1 MKRTIFLAGAAAGSA
16 LAAASARN
24 LAFAEDY
31 PTRPI
36 TLIVPW
42 GPGGGS
48 DQVGRAV
55 AKAMEPVI
63 KVSIPVINVP
73 GADGNN
79 GMVKL
84 VTGDADGYTM
94 AVFIQDTFVG
104 NMTSKVAAS
113 WKLSDIV
120 PLGIMNQQPFAYYVN
135 KNSPYKTWVDFEK
148 AARTQQFRCAVDSF
162 GSAQDVATKFFNAK
176 GKLKMVEVP
185 FPKPGE
191 RYAALLG
198 NQVDIMCDAD
208 GNVRSYVASGQ
219 MRALT
224 VFEDHR
230 VPQLGKD
237 VPTATELGYPVVLR
251 EWRSFAVKAGTDA
264 AKEKFL
270 ADALYKTYHSAEF
283 QDFLK
288 SSWSEPDSY
297 VPREKM
303 EAFYA
308 QQAANVKKL
317 LAVAS

>member
-1 MKRTIFLAGAAAGSA
+1 MKRSTFLATAAAGSA
-16 LAAASARN
+16 ALAKGGIA
-24 LAFAEDY
+24 LAEDY

-55 AKAMEPVI
+55 AKAMEPII

-73 GADGNN
+73 GADGND
-79 GMVKL
+79 GIVKL

-104 NMTSKVAAS
+104 NMTAKVAAP
-113 WKLSDIV
+113 WKLTDV
-120 PLGIMNQQPFAYYVN
+120 VQLGIMNQQPFAYYVA
-135 KNSPYKTWVDFEK
+135 KNSPYATWADFQK
-148 AARTQQFRCAVDSF
+148 AAKVQQMKVAVDSF
-162 GSAQDVATKFFNAK
+162 GSAHDIATRFFMAK
-176 GKLKMVEVP
+176 GGLKLTEVP

-198 NQVDIMCDAD
+198 NQVDLMCDAD
-208 GNVRSYVASGQ
+208 GNVRSYVQSGQ

-230 VPQLGKD
+230 VPQLGSN

-251 EWRSFAVKAGTDA
+251 EWRSFAVKAGTDP
-264 AKEKFL
+264 AKVNFL
-270 ADALYKTYHSAEF
+270 ANALHQTYNTPEF
-283 QDFLK
+283 TEFIK

-297 VPREKM
+297 VPREKLP
-303 EAFYA
+303 EFLAG
-308 QQAANVKKL
+308 QAREVNKL
-317 LAVAS
+317 IAASH

>member
-1 MKRTIFLAGAAAGSA
+1 MKRSSFLAGAAGGSVLAGIAARGAA
-16 LAAASARN
+16 L
-24 LAFAEDY
+24 AEDY

-55 AKAMEPVI
+55 AKAMEPII
-63 KVSIPVINVP
+63 KVSVPVINVP
-73 GADGNN
+73 GADGND
-79 GMVKL
+79 GIVKL
-84 VTGDADGYTM
+84 LTSDADGYTM

-104 NMTSKVAAS
+104 NMTAKVPAT
-113 WKLSDIV
+113 WKLTDII
-120 PLGIMNQQPFAYYVN
+120 PLGIMNQQPFAFYVA
-135 KNSPYKTWVDFEK
+135 KNSPYTTWAEFQK
-148 AARTQQFRCAVDSF
+148 AAKTQEMKVAVDSF
-162 GSAQDVATKFFNAK
+162 GSAQDVATKFFVAK
-176 GKLKMVEVP
+176 GALKLNEVP

-198 NQVDIMCDAD
+198 NHVDIMCDAD

-224 VFEDHR
+224 VFENRR
-230 VPQLGKD
+230 VPQLGNN

-251 EWRSFAVKAGTDA
+251 EWRSFAVRTGTDP
-264 AKEKFL
+264 KKQQFL
-270 ADALYKTYHSAEF
+270 ADALKKTYNSAEF

-303 EAFYA
+303 QAFFDG
-308 QQAANVKKL
+308 QAANVNKL
-317 LAVAS
+317 IAASK

>member
-1 MKRTIFLAGAAAGSA
+1 MNRSTFLAGAAAGSA
-16 LAAASARN
+16 LAAASAGSP
-24 LAFAEDY
+24 AFAEDY

-73 GADGNN
+73 GADGND
-79 GMVKL
+79 GIVKL

-104 NMTSKVAAS
+104 NMTSKVAAP

-135 KNSPYKTWVDFEK
+135 KSSPYNTWAEFQK
-148 AARTQQFRCAVDSF
+148 AAKTQQMKCAVDSF
-162 GSAQDVATKFFNAK
+162 GSAQDVATRFFMAK
-176 GKLKMVEVP
+176 GGLKMTEVP

-224 VFEDHR
+224 VFENHR
-230 VPQLGKD
+230 VPQLGAN

-251 EWRSFAVKAGTDA
+251 EWRSFAVKAGTDP
-264 AKEKFL
+264 AKQKFL
-270 ADALYKTYHSAEF
+270 ADALRKTYNSAEF
-283 QDFLK
+283 QDFIK
-288 SSWSEPDSY
+288 SSWSIPDSY

-303 EAFYA
+303 EAFFA
-308 QQAANVKKL
+308 KEAANVKKM
-317 LAVAS
+317 LAS

>member
-1 MKRTIFLAGAAAGSA
+1 MKRSTFLATAAAGSA
-16 LAAASARN
+16 ALAKGGIA
-24 LAFAEDY
+24 LAEDY

-55 AKAMEPVI
+55 AKAMEPII

-73 GADGNN
+73 GADGND
-79 GMVKL
+79 GIVKL

-104 NMTSKVAAS
+104 NMTAKVAAP
-113 WKLSDIV
+113 WKLTDV
-120 PLGIMNQQPFAYYVN
+120 VQLGIMNQQPFAYYVA
-135 KNSPYKTWVDFEK
+135 KNSPYATWADFQK
-148 AARTQQFRCAVDSF
+148 AAKVQQMKVAVDSF
-162 GSAQDVATKFFNAK
+162 GSAHDIATRFFMAK
-176 GKLKMVEVP
+176 GGLKLTEVP

-198 NQVDIMCDAD
+198 NQVDLMCDAD
-208 GNVRSYVASGQ
+208 GNVRSYVQSGQ

-230 VPQLGKD
+230 VPQLGSN

-251 EWRSFAVKAGTDA
+251 EWRSFAVKAGTEP
-264 AKEKFL
+264 AKVNFL
-270 ADALYKTYHSAEF
+270 ANALHQTYDTPEF
-283 QDFLK
+283 TEFIK

-297 VPREKM
+297 VPREKLPGFL
-303 EAFYA
+303 AG
-308 QQAANVKKL
+308 QAREVNKL
-317 LAVAS
+317 IAASR

>member
-1 MKRTIFLAGAAAGSA
+1 MNRSKFLAGAAAGSA
-16 LAAASARN
+16 LAATSATN
-24 LAFAEDY
+24 VAFAEDY

-55 AKAMEPVI
+55 AKAMEPII

-94 AVFIQDTFVG
+94 AVFITDTFVG
-104 NMTSKVAAS
+104 NMTAKSAEP
-113 WKLSDIV
+113 WKLNDIV
-120 PLGIMNQQPFAYYVN
+120 PLAIMNQQPFAYWVS
-135 KNSPYKTWVDFEK
+135 KDSPYHTWADFQK
-148 AARTQQFRCAVDSF
+148 AAKTQQMRVAGTGF
-162 GSAQDVATKFFNAK
+162 GSGEELATKFIASK
-176 GKLKMVEVP
+176 AGLKLTFVP

-198 NQVDIMCDAD
+198 NQVEIMCDPD
-208 GNVRSYVASGQ
+208 GNVRSYAQSGQ
-219 MRALT
+219 MRALA
-224 VFEDHR
+224 VLENHR
-230 VPQLGKD
+230 VPQLGEG

-251 EWRSFAVKAGTDA
+251 EWRSFAVKAGTDP
-264 AKEKFL
+264 AKQKVL
-270 ADALYKTYHSAEF
+270 ADALRKTYNSAEV
-283 QDFLK
+283 QDFIK

-297 VPREKM
+297 VPREKV
-303 EAFYA
+303 EAFFA
-308 QQAANVKKL
+308 REAANIKKL
-317 LAVAS
+317 LAS

>member
-1 MKRTIFLAGAAAGSA
+1 MNRSAFIAAAAGGSVLTGIASRSVA
-16 LAAASARN
+16 L
-24 LAFAEDY
+24 AEDY

-63 KVSIPVINVP
+63 KVSVPVINVP
-73 GADGNN
+73 GADGND
-79 GMVKL
+79 GIVKL

-104 NMTSKVAAS
+104 NMTAKAAAP
-113 WKLSDIV
+113 WKLSDII
-120 PLGIMNQQPFAYYVN
+120 PLGIMNQQPFAFYVA
-135 KNSPYKTWVDFEK
+135 KNSPYMTWADFQK
-148 AARTQQFRCAVDSF
+148 AAKTQEMKVAVDSF
-162 GSAQDVATKFFNAK
+162 GSAQDVATKYFSVK
-176 GKLKMVEVP
+176 GGLKMNEVP

-198 NQVDIMCDAD
+198 NHVDIMCDAD

-224 VFEDHR
+224 VFENRR
-230 VPQLGKD
+230 VPQLGNN

-251 EWRSFAVKAGTDA
+251 EWRSFAVKAGTDP
-264 AKEKFL
+264 KKQQFL
-270 ADALYKTYHSAEF
+270 ADALYKTYNSAEF

-297 VPREKM
+297 VPRQKM
-303 EAFYA
+303 QGFFDA
-308 QQAANVKKL
+308 QATNVNKLIAA
-317 LAVAS
+317 SR

>member
-1 MKRTIFLAGAAAGSA
+1 MNRSAFLAGAAAGSA
-16 LAAASARN
+16 IAATSARHI
-24 LAFAEDY
+24 AFAEDY

-36 TLIVPW
+36 TLVVPW

-63 KVSIPVINVP
+63 KVSIPCINVP
-73 GADGNN
+73 GADGND

-94 AVFIQDTFVG
+94 AIFIQDTFTG
-104 NMTSKVAAS
+104 NLTSKVPS
-113 WKLSDIV
+113 PWKMSDIV
-120 PLGIMNQQPFAYYVN
+120 PLGVMNQQPFAYYVN
-135 KNSPYKTWVDFEK
+135 KSSPYTTWADFQKDAKTK
-148 AARTQQFRCAVDSF
+148 QFRCAVDSF
-162 GSAQDVATKFFNAK
+162 GSAQDVATRYFMAK
-176 GKLKMVEVP
+176 VGVKLTEVP

-219 MRALT
+219 MRALM
-224 VFEDHR
+224 VLEEHR
-230 VPQLGKD
+230 VPQLGAN

-251 EWRSFAVKAGTDA
+251 EWRSFVVKTGTDSSKA
-264 AKEKFL
+264 KFL
-270 ADALYKTYHSAEF
+270 EDALRKTYNSAEF

-288 SSWSEPDSY
+288 SSWSLPNSY
-297 VPREKM
+297 VPPDKM
-303 EAFYA
+303 EAFFA
-308 QQAANVKKL
+308 KEAANVKKL
-317 LAVAS
+317 LAAT

>member
-1 MKRTIFLAGAAAGSA
+1 MNRSAFLAGAAAGSA
-16 LAAASARN
+16 LAGTSVRN
-24 LAFAEDY
+24 AFAEDY

-73 GADGNN
+73 GADGND

-84 VTGDADGYTM
+84 ITSDADGYTM

-104 NMTSKVAAS
+104 NMTAKVAS
-113 WKLSDIV
+113 PWKLSDII
-120 PLGIMNQQPFAYYVN
+120 PLGIMNQQPFAYYVA
-135 KNSPYKTWVDFEK
+135 KNSPYNTWADFQK
-148 AARTQQFRCAVDSF
+148 AAKTQQFRCAVDSF
-162 GSAQDVATKFFNAK
+162 GSAQDVATRFFMAK
-176 GKLKMVEVP
+176 GGLKLTEVP

-219 MRALT
+219 MRCLT
-224 VFEDHR
+224 VFEEHR
-230 VPQLGKD
+230 VPQLGAN
-237 VPTATELGYPVVLR
+237 VPTATEVGYPVVLR
-251 EWRSFAVKAGTDA
+251 EWRSFAVRAGTDP
-264 AKEKFL
+264 AKNKFL
-270 ADALYKTYHSAEF
+270 EDALRKTYNTAEF
-283 QDFLK
+283 QDFIK
-288 SSWSEPDSY
+288 SSWSLPNSY
-297 VPREKM
+297 VPPDKM
-303 EAFYA
+303 EAFFA
-308 QQAANVKKL
+308 REAANVKRL
-317 LAVAS
+317 IAAT